1 MKDILIQAL
10 DTAFDV
16 VTSQARQEKT
26 VVKSVS
32 IMDVEPLK
40 LNKFIKEN
48 KVPKDCYFGGIN
60 NGYDGY
66 EDICLCW
73 DIRVAYT
80 DKEQA
85 AHNKNVF
92 NSGLAFRTVYK
103 FLINGGYTRVGF
115 NSGLL
120 KQFNDT
126 TVFDMYVTKDFDRL
140 VKYYS
145 LYFKKDQ

>member
-1 MKDILIQAL
+1 MKNIIIQAL

-16 VTSQARQEKT
+16 VSSHARQTKT

-40 LNKFIKEN
+40 IKEFIKAN
-48 KVPKDCYFGGIN
+48 KIPKDCYFDGKD

-66 EDICLCW
+66 SDFCLCW
-73 DIRVAYT
+73 DIKVPFT

-85 AHNKNVF
+85 SHNKKTF
-92 NSGLAFRTVYK
+92 NSWLAFRTVYK
-103 FLINGGYTRVGF
+103 WLTNEGYIRVGF

-120 KQFNDT
+120 KEFDNT
-126 TVFDMYVTKDFDRL
+126 TVFDMYMEKDFDRL
-140 VKYYS
+140 TKYYS